1 MSEKSGSMSEDLE
14 LRIVSGPPRY
24 TSRTG
29 NPVEHVKLVDANGA
43 LAGYFYANDEDS
55 AAGWVPAASAT
66 PDQQN
71 LAASWSRI
79 LHSGKARGLK
89 PSEALDELLAASNPR
104 SKLVANSR
112 KKAASLTILREL
124 AAKPRPDVP

>member
-1 MSEKSGSMSEDLE
+1 MSEDLE

-24 TSRTG
+24 TSPTDK
-29 NPVEHVKLVDANGA
+29 PVEHITLADDQGA
-43 LAGYFYANDEDS
+43 IAGYFYANDEDG

-71 LAASWSRI
+71 LAAPWVRL

-89 PSEALDELLAASNPR
+89 PSAALEEMLAASNSR
-104 SKLVANSR
+104 SRVVAGSR
-112 KKAASLTILREL
+112 RVSASLNTLREL
-124 AAKPRPDVP
+124 AGEHRSGVT